1 MTEDLIK
8 ERIIQDAISAFKEYK
23 VADRWISDAL
33 LTVLNYSLDKNGNL
47 SGFIYV
53 VIGIGYKI
61 VYSQWL
67 I

>member
-8 ERIIQDAISAFKEYK
+8 ERVIQDAISAFKEYK

-47 SGFIYV
+47 SGFMYF
-53 VIGIGYKI
+53 VIGIEYQI
-61 VYSQWL
+61 VHGQQL
-67 I
+67 L